1 MESSFPVRLLRLL
14 AWSGGLPRRPLRP
27 WLAARLATLA
37 RWRRAKGAR
46 IVATNLR
53 LTGLADRVDDG
64 AVLHHT
70 ALTMLESLRFWTR
83 PPQRNLAEVVE
94 VLGEERLAAHRAE
107 GRGVLLVAPHY
118 GNWELLVQWL
128 ATQGPFSLL
137 YTRGEGPVVDGFL
150 RQARSRGGVR
160 TVAADAHGMKPLLK
174 ALQRGEL
181 VGITPDQVP
190 IGGGAWAPFFGV
202 PALTMSLLPRL
213 AERSA
218 AGMLLAAA
226 ERRADGR
233 FRILLLDGPA
243 HDPAAPLE
251 ARVAAL
257 NAAVEALVRRDPA
270 QYQWIYKRF
279 KGEHPTQG
287 RINPYWPECY

>member
-1 MESSFPVRLLRLL
+1 MESSFPVRLLRML
-14 AWSGGLPRRPLRP
+14 AWSGGLLRRPLRQ
-27 WLAARLATLA
+27 WLAARLALLA
-37 RWRRAKGAR
+37 RWRDAKGAR

-53 LTGLADRVDDG
+53 LTGLADRVEIG

-70 ALTMLESLRFWTR
+70 ALTVLESLRFWTR
-83 PPQRNLAEVVE
+83 PPHRNLAEVIE
-94 VLGEERLAAHRAE
+94 VLGEERLAALRAE

-118 GNWELLVQWL
+118 GNWELLAQWL
-128 ATQGPFSLL
+128 AAQGPFSLL
-137 YTRGEGPVVDGFL
+137 YTRGDGPVVDGFL
-150 RQARSRGGVR
+150 RHARGRGGVR

-190 IGGGAWAPFFGV
+190 VGGGVWAAFFGV

-213 AERSA
+213 AERSG

-233 FRILLLDGPA
+233 FRIVLLDAPEN
-243 HDPAAPLE
+243 DPATPLD

-257 NAAVEALVRRDPA
+257 NVAVETLVRRDPA
-270 QYQWIYKRF
+270 QYQWTYKRF
-279 KGEHPTQG
+279 KGEHPSQG